1 MPPSVNDRKESRTAS
16 LLEKNVKSSVDEF
29 LRTSQNANV
38 QLTREGM
45 GENVTQPKGNSMQVE
60 NRSK

>member
-1 MPPSVNDRKESRTAS
+1 MTVKESRTAS
-16 LLEKNVKSSVDEF
+16 LLEKNVKSSVDKF
-29 LRTSQNANV
+29 LPISQNANV

-45 GENVTQPKGNSMQVE
+45 GKNVTQLKDDSIQVE